1 MDALNQLFS
10 QYSFESLWLLIILL
24 AVAFKFV
31 NELFEY
37 FYERSKRFF
46 NYQSKKDND
55 KKDIINSLNDL
66 RKNIENLQNSIVT
79 QSEAIKQ
86 LKDHEKL
93 TLERLQENSRNYI
106 IDKHH
111 YFCYEVKAIDDLS
124 LQSLERR
131 YLYYKAA
138 GGDSFIDGLM
148 EDIRA
153 LPRIDLSNK
162 RLQEAIQYN
171 NNYYEGSV

>member
-37 FYERSKRFF
+37 FYERAKKFF

-55 KKDIINSLNDL
+55 KKDIINSLDNL
-66 RKNIENLQNSIVT
+66 RRNIENLQNSIVT

-171 NNYYEGSV
+171 NCCEGSV

>member
-37 FYERSKRFF
+37 FYERVKKFF

-55 KKDIINSLNDL
+55 KKNIINSLNDL
-66 RKNIENLQNSIVT
+66 RKSTENLQNSIVA

-111 YFCYEVKAIDDLS
+111 YFCYEVKAIDDLN

-171 NNYYEGSV
+171 DRYERSV

>member
-37 FYERSKRFF
+37 FYERVKKFF

-55 KKDIINSLNDL
+55 KKDIINSLDGL

-153 LPRIDLSNK
+153 LPHIDLSNK

-171 NNYYEGSV
+171 NHYEGSA